1 MPRKVLAPWRHM
13 PVHAR
18 VPPLSLTVLPLV
30 PSSHLPTLRA
40 LSPSSL
46 GPAGAASQESLQ
58 HAFRRACRE
67 GRLQA
72 VRLLLARSVDVAG
85 TNDVSGRTCLHE
97 AAIAA
102 HLEII
107 TMVWRAPVRTA
118 AYRVQTRQSLMP
130 RMPLPTARGAWRRCE
145 RRGHARPPAAAL
157 CVHDLE
163 RSGTYGLRP
172 LLCALSL
179 VKALAL
185 GLSTWCPLRR
195 AQAVRFLLGHGAE
208 LVCLDQDG
216 LTPLLY
222 AIREGHVATVA
233 ALLDCAAPGTAF
245 GTRTHARGD
254 VAARSQRALT
264 WACARLDGGRAATL
278 VDILGRSHLAAA
290 CEHGHAA
297 VVQLLV
303 ERGADV
309 NTTDGLGLT
318 ALHLSSRQ
326 GL

>member
-1 MPRKVLAPWRHM
+1 MNAEDMHGRR
-13 PVHAR
+13 
-18 VPPLSLTVLPLV
+18 PL
-30 PSSHLPTLRA
+30 HY
-40 LSPSSL
+40 
-46 GPAGAASQESLQ
+46 ASMTSN
-58 HAFRRACRE
+58 A
-67 GRLQA
+67 A
-72 VRLLLARSVDVAG
+72 VRSA
-85 TNDVSGRTCLHE
+85 C
-97 AAIAA
+97 
-102 HLEII
+102 
-107 TMVWRAPVRTA
+107 VR
-118 AYRVQTRQSLMP
+118 P
-130 RMPLPTARGAWRRCE
+130 
-145 RRGHARPPAAAL
+145 
-157 CVHDLE
+157 
-163 RSGTYGLRP
+163 
-172 LLCALSL
+172 LCALSL
-179 VKALAL
+179 VKRARSRSKHVVSA
-185 GLSTWCPLRR
+185 TAC
-195 AQAVRFLLGHGAE
+195 AQAVRFLLVHGAE